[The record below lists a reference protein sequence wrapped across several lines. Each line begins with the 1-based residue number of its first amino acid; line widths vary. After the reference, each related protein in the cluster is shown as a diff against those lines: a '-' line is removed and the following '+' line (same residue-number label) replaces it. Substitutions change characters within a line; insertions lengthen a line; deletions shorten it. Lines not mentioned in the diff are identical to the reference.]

1 MFAAGLL
8 SCTGTPPCSTAT
20 PCPESPE
27 RLTDVATGATVV
39 LVPVPPASAP
49 MRSKVDVAGLVEVAT
64 VVVGVLV
71 RKSEMSDVSDT
82 AQMFPLHPFWHTWY
96 CCVAHELVW

>member
-1 MFAAGLL
+1 M
-8 SCTGTPPCSTAT
+8 TA
-20 PCPESPE
+20 
-27 RLTDVATGATVV
+27 RMRGVV
-39 LVPVPPASAP
+39 GVVGVGGGGAP
-49 MRSKVDVAGLVEVAT
+49 MGSRVDVAGLVEVAT